1 MSLFQ
6 EILEFVK
13 PSLREALS
21 TLRIY
26 AIASLG
32 SLTPESHTN
41 RVSLFA
47 LMVVVA
53 ITEAIVFISERWLEF
68 LMQLDDFQDP

>member
-6 EILEFVK
+6 VILEFVR
-13 PSLREALS
+13 PSLQEALG

-26 AIASLG
+26 AIDGLG

-41 RVSLFA
+41 PVSLFA

-68 LMQLDDFQDP
+68 LMQLDEGG